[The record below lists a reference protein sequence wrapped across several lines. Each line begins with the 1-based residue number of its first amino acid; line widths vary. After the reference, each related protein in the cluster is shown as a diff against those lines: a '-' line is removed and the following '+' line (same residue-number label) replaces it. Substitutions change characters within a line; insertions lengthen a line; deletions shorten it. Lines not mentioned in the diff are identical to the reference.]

1 MITRR
6 KRAWLHAVLAFLVCL
21 PPAFF
26 VGITLIGHAGSV
38 PYVSEWI
45 DRLVLVAVALGL
57 PLLVGFGVYRLASA
71 QRRKGV
77 SRP

>member
-1 MITRR
+1 MIARQE
-6 KRAWLHAVLAFLVCL
+6 RAWLRAIPAFLTCL

-26 VGITLIGHAGSV
+26 VGISLIGHGRSV
-38 PYVSEWI
+38 PYVSEWS

-57 PLLVGFGVYRLASA
+57 PLLAGFGVHRLASE
-71 QRRKGV
+71 QRGKRD